1 MEIKN
6 LIEKYSD
13 DILDE
18 SNQERQNIAM
28 TRVFASIVNEMS
40 ERIKE
45 ITDSNLSKKE
55 QKAKM
60 KQALKETND
69 KYVQF
74 TAEINKRAGKTLL
87 KPNGMEAIL
96 KKKIKF

>member
-28 TRVFASIVNEMS
+28 TRVFTSIVNEMS

-45 ITDSNLSKKE
+45 ITDSNLS
-55 QKAKM
+55 
-60 KQALKETND
+60 
-69 KYVQF
+69 
-74 TAEINKRAGKTLL
+74 
-87 KPNGMEAIL
+87 
-96 KKKIKF
+96 